1 MFPLPVLQSRSIFLK
16 DLGNISLKCHQK
28 RIPDTPSLHLS
39 TSLTLMGVLLQIGKT
54 TCYWWGK
61 KTFPFLWIK
70 PVSKHRWPMSFLSLL
85 SFKALLL
92 FVSVRLSSDLNLTSF
107 ILTVTQE
114 KNVLC
119 LFNFLYCNFCF
130 DTITVGKTHDKINI
144 YILTLES
151 SLLKGLILY
160 KYSKLQDRRED
171 DQVCYFIFFEIR
183 NWASKYSLV
192 SSCLTSDEKSCPGR
206 KQISHFNFGIKILHL
221 FIKVGKVK
229 IWK

>member
-1 MFPLPVLQSRSIFLK
+1 
-16 DLGNISLKCHQK
+16 
-28 RIPDTPSLHLS
+28 
-39 TSLTLMGVLLQIGKT
+39 
-54 TCYWWGK
+54 
-61 KTFPFLWIK
+61 
-70 PVSKHRWPMSFLSLL
+70 MSFLSLL

-130 DTITVGKTHDKINI
+130 DTITVGKPHDKINI

-183 NWASKYSLV
+183 N
-192 SSCLTSDEKSCPGR
+192 
-206 KQISHFNFGIKILHL
+206 
-221 FIKVGKVK
+221 
-229 IWK
+229 